1 MPNIAAILTAAG
13 YSSRM
18 GQMKALL
25 PWNGISLIRH
35 QINSLRKG
43 GCSEIVVVLGHRS
56 NDVCGELSG
65 QNVTLTKN
73 VDYKT
78 GRVSSIKCGVQSAS
92 QEADCYVLL
101 GVDQPRTH
109 DVIAKLVESHIETGA
124 LITSPRFENKGGHPV
139 IFSSQLRKEILSLDE
154 VDGGLRKIFN
164 EYRNV
169 VNEVQFSDSRIHLDL
184 NTYEDYQKALS
195 LYAD

>member
-1 MPNIAAILTAAG
+1 MTRGRPTLIEEPADLMQKNWRVPGSAAAEAHATGAPPRCLLAG
-13 YSSRM
+13 
-18 GQMKALL
+18 
-25 PWNGISLIRH
+25 
-35 QINSLRKG
+35 
-43 GCSEIVVVLGHRS
+43 
-56 NDVCGELSG
+56 
-65 QNVTLTKN
+65 
-73 VDYKT
+73 
-78 GRVSSIKCGVQSAS
+78 
-92 QEADCYVLL
+92 
-101 GVDQPRTH
+101 PRT
-109 DVIAKLVESHIETGA
+109 VESHIETGA